1 MNKTE
6 LQQVMD
12 ALQSVCNRPDTAESY
27 DAMMAGVQAAIALCE
42 ASQARLTDGDLLEV
56 GHIIQRERRSL
67 IASRASIAVYGRAG
81 VITADM
87 VQV

>member
-42 ASQARLTDGDLLEV
+42 ASQARLTDGDLHKIYMRIGQED
-56 GHIIQRERRSL
+56 GIPYEF
-67 IASRASIAVYGRAG
+67 GRAIIAAINAKG
-81 VITADM
+81 TP
-87 VQV
+87 